1 MSAIQLNPDAQDRTP
16 VTHCEKCKGEIWRDE
31 PIFKWDGKW
40 VCLDCFKA
48 AVGAPLEDDPILLA
62 YEMQLEVVRYI

>member
-1 MSAIQLNPDAQDRTP
+1 MSAIQLNPDPQARAP
-16 VTHCEKCKGEIWRDE
+16 VSICEQCKGEIWHDE

-48 AVGAPLEDDPILLA
+48 AVGALLEDDPVLLA
-62 YEMQLEVVRYI
+62 YELQLEVVRYV